1 MCAGSLRSKCRLST
15 SLSALVCHVSAAQ
28 SNFPQKKERKHTQSK
43 PHSLR
48 TNNGFQNGTIR
59 KQNGTKCKHQQEQR
73 EQDDGDD
80 DDEQD
85 GVAKSLIVF
94 LGNLKIHKKKRAC
107 SR

>member
-1 MCAGSLRSKCRLST
+1 VCAGSLRSKCRLST

-59 KQNGTKCKHQQEQR
+59 KQNGTKYKHQQEQQ
-73 EQDDGDD
+73 EQDD

-85 GVAKSLIVF
+85 GVAQSLIVF
-94 LGNLKIHKKKRAC
+94 LGKLKIHKKKRAC
-107 SR
+107 SG